1 MDITKLHILTTS
13 LRDATNTLQKIKRE
27 ISDHQGKLASGI
39 EEVVWATS
47 LQGFNINTF
56 VDAVKWVVGHYEDSD
71 KYDMENSWF
80 TIGNRYDLQG
90 DHQVLQLKAYKLH
103 TEQES
108 KNIREVLLDTRGT
121 LVTMCADYEKQIK
134 EITNV

>member
-1 MDITKLHILTTS
+1 MDITKLHILTNS
-13 LRDATNTLQKIKRE
+13 LRDATNTLQKINRE
-27 ISDHQGKLASGI
+27 LEKQGTTSDI
-39 EEVVWATS
+39 EDVVWATS

-56 VDAVKWVVGHYEDSD
+56 VDAVKWVVDHYEDSD

-80 TIGNRYDLQG
+80 TIGTRSDLQG

-108 KNIREVLLDTRGT
+108 KNIREVLLDTQST

-134 EITNV
+134 EMTNV